1 MIFTHCD
8 RQMRQRESK
17 GESMTTEDKQTFAVP
32 EEEQMQEAY
41 PEELQGDRLEGTV
54 EMRSKR
60 NWKKIV
66 LLSMLALIIMLCGVI
81 SLSFGKIAGYAWGK
95 SAQTAKESQRFELL
109 NRVKEEAKKT
119 KTGFVSKKN
128 DVIFLWTLKDLGL
141 LSYNNSSK
149 LGLTADQIVEN
160 YGLASGAIYNQDGLS
175 LNWTNLIGSNQQDL
189 SFEFEKYNNN
199 YYLKSVSIRDLH
211 SLSSKKTSKEQKE
224 NSDDSAYEF
233 RLTTEE
239 YQNLMKGDKNTGK
252 GGTPLSE
259 ILKKHRASVEI
270 ETEKQITSEGEEY
283 KSNRVLANVTYQV
296 NGDYKTLLFVAQP
309 DGEFLYIGSKRF

>member
-1 MIFTHCD
+1 
-8 RQMRQRESK
+8 
-17 GESMTTEDKQTFAVP
+17 MTREDKQSFAVP
-32 EEEQMQEAY
+32 AEEQKKESF
-41 PEELQGDRLEGTV
+41 PNELQKDQLERTV

-60 NWKKIV
+60 NWKKII
-66 LLSMLALIIMLCGVI
+66 LLSMLALVIILSGVV
-81 SLSFGKIAGYAWGK
+81 SLLFGKIAGYAWGK

-109 NRVKEEAKKT
+109 NRVKKEAKKT
-119 KTGFVSKKN
+119 KTGFVSKKD
-128 DVIFLWTLKDLGL
+128 DVIFLWALKDLGL

-160 YGLASGAIYNQDGLS
+160 YGLASYARYNQDGLS
-175 LNWTNLIGSNQQDL
+175 LSWTNLIGSNQQDL

-199 YYLKSVSIRDLH
+199 YYLKSVSIRDLYG
-211 SLSSKKTSKEQKE
+211 LSSKKTSKEQKE

-270 ETEKQITSEGEEY
+270 ETEKKITSEGEEY
-283 KSNRVLANVTYQV
+283 KS
-296 NGDYKTLLFVAQP
+296 
-309 DGEFLYIGSKRF
+309 

>member
-1 MIFTHCD
+1 MIVKWD
-8 RQMRQRESK
+8 KENQK
-17 GESMTTEDKQTFAVP
+17 GESMTREDKQSFAVP
-32 EEEQMQEAY
+32 AEEQKKESF
-41 PEELQGDRLEGTV
+41 PNELQKDQLERTV

-60 NWKKIV
+60 NWKKII
-66 LLSMLALIIMLCGVI
+66 LLSMLALVIILSGVV
-81 SLSFGKIAGYAWGK
+81 SLLFGKIAGYAWGK

-109 NRVKEEAKKT
+109 NRVKKEAKKT
-119 KTGFVSKKN
+119 KTGFVSKKD
-128 DVIFLWTLKDLGL
+128 DVIFLWALKDLGL

-160 YGLASGAIYNQDGLS
+160 YGLASYARYNQDGLS
-175 LNWTNLIGSNQQDL
+175 LSWTNLIGSNQQDL

-199 YYLKSVSIRDLH
+199 YYLKSVSIRDLYG
-211 SLSSKKTSKEQKE
+211 LSSKKTSKEQKE
-224 NSDDSAYEF
+224 KSDDSAYEF

-270 ETEKQITSEGEEY
+270 ETEKKITSEGEEY

-296 NGDYKTLLFVAQP
+296 DGDYKTLLFVAQP

>member
-1 MIFTHCD
+1 M
-8 RQMRQRESK
+8 
-17 GESMTTEDKQTFAVP
+17 
-32 EEEQMQEAY
+32 
-41 PEELQGDRLEGTV
+41 
-54 EMRSKR
+54 
-60 NWKKIV
+60 
-66 LLSMLALIIMLCGVI
+66 
-81 SLSFGKIAGYAWGK
+81 
-95 SAQTAKESQRFELL
+95 
-109 NRVKEEAKKT
+109 
-119 KTGFVSKKN
+119 
-128 DVIFLWTLKDLGL
+128 

-160 YGLASGAIYNQDGLS
+160 YGLASYARYNQDGLS
-175 LNWTNLIGSNQQDL
+175 LSWTNLIGSNQQDL

-199 YYLKSVSIRDLH
+199 YYLKSVSIRDLYG
-211 SLSSKKTSKEQKE
+211 LSSQKTSKEQKE

-270 ETEKQITSEGEEY
+270 ETEKKITSEGEEY

-296 NGDYKTLLFVAQP
+296 DGDYKTLLFVAQL

>member
-1 MIFTHCD
+1 MIVKWD
-8 RQMRQRESK
+8 KENQK
-17 GESMTTEDKQTFAVP
+17 GESMTREDKQSFAVP
-32 EEEQMQEAY
+32 AEEQKKESF
-41 PEELQGDRLEGTV
+41 PNELQKDQLERTV

-60 NWKKIV
+60 NWKKII
-66 LLSMLALIIMLCGVI
+66 LSSMLALVIILSGVV
-81 SLSFGKIAGYAWGK
+81 SLLFGKIAGYAWGK

-109 NRVKEEAKKT
+109 NRVKKEAKKT
-119 KTGFVSKKN
+119 KTGFVSKKD
-128 DVIFLWTLKDLGL
+128 DVIFLWALKDLGL

-160 YGLASGAIYNQDGLS
+160 YGLASYARYNQDGLS
-175 LNWTNLIGSNQQDL
+175 LSWTNLIGSNQQDL

-199 YYLKSVSIRDLH
+199 YYLKSVSIRDLYG
-211 SLSSKKTSKEQKE
+211 LSSKKTSKEQKE

-270 ETEKQITSEGEEY
+270 ETEKKITSEGEEY

-296 NGDYKTLLFVAQP
+296 DGDYKTLLFVAQP

>member
-1 MIFTHCD
+1 
-8 RQMRQRESK
+8 
-17 GESMTTEDKQTFAVP
+17 MTREDKQSFAVP
-32 EEEQMQEAY
+32 AEEQKKESF
-41 PEELQGDRLEGTV
+41 PNELQKDQLKRTV

-60 NWKKIV
+60 NWKKII
-66 LLSMLALIIMLCGVI
+66 LLSMLALVIILSGVV
-81 SLSFGKIAGYAWGK
+81 SLLFGKIAGYAWGK

-109 NRVKEEAKKT
+109 NRVKKEAKKT
-119 KTGFVSKKN
+119 KTGFVSKKD
-128 DVIFLWTLKDLGL
+128 DVIFLWALKDLGL

-160 YGLASGAIYNQDGLS
+160 YGLASYARYNQDGLS
-175 LNWTNLIGSNQQDL
+175 LSWTNLIGSNQQDL

-199 YYLKSVSIRDLH
+199 YYLKSVSIRDLYG
-211 SLSSKKTSKEQKE
+211 LSSKKTSKEQKE

-270 ETEKQITSEGEEY
+270 ETEKKITSEGEEY

-296 NGDYKTLLFVAQP
+296 DGDYKTLLFVAQP

>member
-1 MIFTHCD
+1 MIVKWD
-8 RQMRQRESK
+8 KENQK
-17 GESMTTEDKQTFAVP
+17 GESMTREDKQSFAVP
-32 EEEQMQEAY
+32 AEEQKKESF
-41 PEELQGDRLEGTV
+41 PNELQKDQLERTV

-60 NWKKIV
+60 NWKKII
-66 LLSMLALIIMLCGVI
+66 LLSMLALVIILSGVV
-81 SLSFGKIAGYAWGK
+81 SLLFGKIAGYAWGK

-109 NRVKEEAKKT
+109 NRVKKEAKKT
-119 KTGFVSKKN
+119 KTGFVSKKD
-128 DVIFLWTLKDLGL
+128 DVIFLWALKDLGL

-160 YGLASGAIYNQDGLS
+160 YGLASYARYNQDGLS
-175 LNWTNLIGSNQQDL
+175 LSWTNLIGSNQQDL

-199 YYLKSVSIRDLH
+199 YYLKSVSIRDLYG
-211 SLSSKKTSKEQKE
+211 LSSKKTSKEQKE

-270 ETEKQITSEGEEY
+270 ETEKKITSEGEEY

-296 NGDYKTLLFVAQP
+296 DGDYKILLFVAQP

>member
-1 MIFTHCD
+1 MIVKWD
-8 RQMRQRESK
+8 KENQK
-17 GESMTTEDKQTFAVP
+17 GESMTREDKQSFAVP
-32 EEEQMQEAY
+32 AEEQKKESF
-41 PEELQGDRLEGTV
+41 PNELQKDQLERTV

-60 NWKKIV
+60 NWKKII
-66 LLSMLALIIMLCGVI
+66 LLSMLALVIILSGVV
-81 SLSFGKIAGYAWGK
+81 SLLFGKIAGYAWGK

-109 NRVKEEAKKT
+109 NRVKKEAKKT
-119 KTGFVSKKN
+119 KTGFVSKKD
-128 DVIFLWTLKDLGL
+128 DVIFLWALKDLGL

-160 YGLASGAIYNQDGLS
+160 YGLASYARYNQDGLS
-175 LNWTNLIGSNQQDL
+175 LSWTNLIGSNQQDL

-199 YYLKSVSIRDLH
+199 YYLKSVSIRDLYG
-211 SLSSKKTSKEQKE
+211 LSSKKTSKEQKE

-270 ETEKQITSEGEEY
+270 ETEKKITSEGEEY
-283 KSNRVLANVTYQV
+283 KSNRVFANVTYQV
-296 NGDYKTLLFVAQP
+296 DGDYKTLLFVAQP